1 MMNLFNLSAR
11 LTLDSS
17 DYERS
22 INNASRQGQQAQSNV
37 ESLGRSVRELTT
49 VIQNSATGMR
59 IEYCGS
65 LEEMVNFNDEL
76 GDSTSELSDE
86 LDNLGDEADRTSDD
100 IDDFKDGLGDTE
112 EQTDNTKK
120 GVGSLSDAFKN
131 LAKTIAGL
139 AIVKKVA
146 DITTSIVKMG
156 IEGNAS
162 LETSITS
169 WTTLLGTQEQ
179 AKQMMD
185 DITNYA
191 ASTPFSKVGVD
202 EMAKQLSNAGF
213 AGEDLFNQLTKFGN
227 MGSAFGIQED
237 SLKEMVRQYSQVQMA
252 QVAYTEDL
260 NILQDRGIPIYKGLA
275 EVMGVTVA
283 EVKKMAGEGK
293 ITADIYNEAINS
305 IASNTEGAMEA
316 QSKTFSGLMSTL
328 QDVTSNIVTKIVE
341 PLFNKVNELLNI
353 AMPILDSFNSK
364 LNEGQSFWTA
374 LKETV
379 DEFLPSLNP
388 VMEIMETLGE
398 AITTGL
404 GWIMDNGEALIG
416 IVISLGTAMM
426 VLNVANMIKS
436 AVKAFQDWKAATE
449 GMTIAQRLLNLEM
462 FANPIGLVVAAIAG
476 LIVWL
481 VYLWNTNDGFRDAVI
496 KAWEKIKEVSI
507 EVLGAICDFFTN
519 TIPEA
524 WNSVVEFFKGI
535 PEWFAELW
543 NSVLEKFSEWGEN
556 IKNFFIELW
565 ENVMETLRGW
575 GENIKNFFTETIPA
589 VIESIVNWFGELPYK
604 IGFALGELLGTIVQ
618 GWINIFNY
626 FSTNIPLWIENI
638 RNWFAEL
645 PGKIWNC
652 LVTAYNKVVEWGSN
666 TWNKFIEICTNVF
679 NAVSEWFSQLP
690 GKIWDCLVNA
700 FNKITTWGTNTWNKA
715 KEIGTNFINSIISF
729 FSQLPG
735 KIWNW
740 LTNTIAKV
748 SQFASDLGNKARE
761 AGSNMVNNIISAVS
775 SLPGKMYDIGAN
787 IVKGVWNGITGLG
800 SWLTKKVKSFFSGI
814 VDGVKDT
821 LGINSPSRVF
831 MEIGAFTSEG
841 MALGI
846 EENEKMVQK
855 ASESMV
861 NTAIPDEIKVA
872 ETLNINRSAETSLIN
887 SLLSKLNNDKEIVL
901 NIDGR
906 EFARATAEHMNN
918 ALNDYTNRYSFA

>member
-1 MMNLFNLSAR
+1 MIIINLFNLSAR
-11 LTLDSS
+11 LTLDDESF
-17 DYERS
+17 
-22 INNASRQGQQAQSNV
+22 SRG
-37 ESLGRSVRELTT
+37 
-49 VIQNSATGMR
+49 IQNATQQGEQAGQSVEG
-59 IEYCGS
+59 IGS
-65 LEEMVNFNDEL
+65 
-76 GDSTSELSDE
+76 
-86 LDNLGDEADRTSDD
+86 R
-100 IDDFKDGLGDTE
+100 
-112 EQTDNTKK
+112 
-120 GVGSLSDAFKN
+120 FKN

-388 VMEIMETLGE
+388 VMEIMENLGE

-416 IVISLGTAMM
+416 IVISLGTAML
-426 VLNVANMIKS
+426 VLNVANMIQGMVE
-436 AVKAFQDWKAATE
+436 AYKAWKIATE
-449 GMTIAQRLLNLEM
+449 GMTIAQWLMNTALL
-462 FANPIGLVVAAIAG
+462 ANPIGLVVAAIAG

-481 VYLWNTNDGFRDAVI
+481 VYLWNTNDGFRDAVT
-496 KAWEKIKEVSI
+496 S
-507 EVLGAICDFFTN
+507 
-519 TIPEA
+519 A
-524 WNSVVEFFKGI
+524 WNKILEVGKNV
-535 PEWFAELW
+535 W
-543 NSVLEKFSEWGEN
+543 NWIS
-556 IKNFFIELW
+556 
-565 ENVMETLRGW
+565 
-575 GENIKNFFTETIPA
+575 NFFTVSIPNA
-589 VIESIVNWFGELPYK
+589 
-604 IGFALGELLGTIVQ
+604 
-618 GWINIFNY
+618 IN
-626 FSTNIPLWIENI
+626 
-638 RNWFAEL
+638 
-645 PGKIWNC
+645 
-652 LVTAYNKVVEWGSN
+652 TA
-666 TWNKFIEICTNVF
+666 
-679 NAVSEWFSQLP
+679 
-690 GKIWDCLVNA
+690 
-700 FNKITTWGTNTWNKA
+700 
-715 KEIGTNFINSIISF
+715 INF
-729 FSQLPG
+729 FSQLPT
-735 KIWNW
+735 KIGTFLSNSI
-740 LTNTIAKV
+740 TKM
-748 SQFASDLGNKARE
+748 SQFVRDLGSKGLE
-761 AGSNMVNNIISAVS
+761 AAKNLISNITSGLSGLPSKMVDIGKNIIQ
-775 SLPGKMYDIGAN
+775 GMI
-787 IVKGVWNGITGLG
+787 NGIT
-800 SWLTKKVKSFFSGI
+800 SMAKKV
-814 VDGVKDT
+814 VDKAKGVVQDAIDGAKKL
-821 LGINSPSRVF
+821 LGIKSPSRVF
-831 MEIGAFTSEG
+831 MEIGAYTSEG
-841 MALGI
+841 MAIGI
-846 EENEKMVQK
+846 EQNEDMVQK
-855 ASESMV
+855 ASENMV

>member
-1 MMNLFNLSAR
+1 MIVINLFNLSAR
-11 LTLDSS
+11 LTLDDESF
-17 DYERS
+17 
-22 INNASRQGQQAQSNV
+22 SRG
-37 ESLGRSVRELTT
+37 
-49 VIQNSATGMR
+49 IQNATQQGEQAGQSVEG
-59 IEYCGS
+59 IGS
-65 LEEMVNFNDEL
+65 
-76 GDSTSELSDE
+76 
-86 LDNLGDEADRTSDD
+86 R
-100 IDDFKDGLGDTE
+100 
-112 EQTDNTKK
+112 
-120 GVGSLSDAFKN
+120 FKN

-146 DITTSIVKMG
+146 DITTSIVKLG

-379 DEFLPSLNP
+379 DEFLPGLNP
-388 VMEIMETLGE
+388 VMEIMENLGE

-416 IVISLGTAMM
+416 IVISLGTAML
-426 VLNVANMIKS
+426 VLNVANMIQGMVE
-436 AVKAFQDWKAATE
+436 AYKAWKIATE
-449 GMTIAQRLLNLEM
+449 GMTIAQWLMNTALL
-462 FANPIGLVVAAIAG
+462 ANPIGLVVAAIAG

-481 VYLWNTNDGFRDAVI
+481 VYLWNTNDGFRDAVT
-496 KAWEKIKEVSI
+496 S
-507 EVLGAICDFFTN
+507 
-519 TIPEA
+519 A
-524 WNSVVEFFKGI
+524 WNKILEVGKNV
-535 PEWFAELW
+535 W
-543 NSVLEKFSEWGEN
+543 NWIS
-556 IKNFFIELW
+556 
-565 ENVMETLRGW
+565 
-575 GENIKNFFTETIPA
+575 NFFTVSIPNA
-589 VIESIVNWFGELPYK
+589 
-604 IGFALGELLGTIVQ
+604 
-618 GWINIFNY
+618 IN
-626 FSTNIPLWIENI
+626 
-638 RNWFAEL
+638 
-645 PGKIWNC
+645 
-652 LVTAYNKVVEWGSN
+652 TA
-666 TWNKFIEICTNVF
+666 
-679 NAVSEWFSQLP
+679 
-690 GKIWDCLVNA
+690 
-700 FNKITTWGTNTWNKA
+700 
-715 KEIGTNFINSIISF
+715 INF
-729 FSQLPG
+729 FSQLPT
-735 KIWNW
+735 KIGTFLSNSI
-740 LTNTIAKV
+740 TKM
-748 SQFASDLGNKARE
+748 SQFVRDLGSKGLE
-761 AGSNMVNNIISAVS
+761 AAKNLISNITSGLSGLPSKMFEIGKNIIQGMINGVKNMASKVVDS
-775 SLPGKMYDIGAN
+775 
-787 IVKGVWNGITGLG
+787 VKGVVNNAISGA
-800 SWLTKKVKSFFSGI
+800 KKL
-814 VDGVKDT
+814 
-821 LGINSPSRVF
+821 LGIHSPSRVF
-831 MEIGAFTSEG
+831 MEIGEYTSEG
-841 MALGI
+841 MAIGI
-846 EENEKMVQK
+846 EQNEDMVQK
-855 ASESMV
+855 ASENMV

>member
-1 MMNLFNLSAR
+1 MIIINLFNLSAR
-11 LTLDSS
+11 LTLDDESF
-17 DYERS
+17 
-22 INNASRQGQQAQSNV
+22 SRG
-37 ESLGRSVRELTT
+37 
-49 VIQNSATGMR
+49 IQNATQQGEQAGQSVEG
-59 IEYCGS
+59 IGS
-65 LEEMVNFNDEL
+65 
-76 GDSTSELSDE
+76 
-86 LDNLGDEADRTSDD
+86 R
-100 IDDFKDGLGDTE
+100 
-112 EQTDNTKK
+112 
-120 GVGSLSDAFKN
+120 FKN

-388 VMEIMETLGE
+388 IMEIMENLGK

-416 IVISLGTAMM
+416 IVISLGTAML
-426 VLNVANMIKS
+426 VLNVANMIQGMVE
-436 AVKAFQDWKAATE
+436 AYKAWKIATE
-449 GMTIAQRLLNLEM
+449 GMTIAQWLMNTALL
-462 FANPIGLVVAAIAG
+462 ANPIGLVVAAIAG

-481 VYLWNTNDGFRDAVI
+481 VYLWNTNDGFRDAVT
-496 KAWEKIKEVSI
+496 S
-507 EVLGAICDFFTN
+507 
-519 TIPEA
+519 A
-524 WNSVVEFFKGI
+524 WNKILEVGKNV
-535 PEWFAELW
+535 W
-543 NSVLEKFSEWGEN
+543 NWIS
-556 IKNFFIELW
+556 
-565 ENVMETLRGW
+565 
-575 GENIKNFFTETIPA
+575 NFFTVSIPNA
-589 VIESIVNWFGELPYK
+589 
-604 IGFALGELLGTIVQ
+604 
-618 GWINIFNY
+618 IN
-626 FSTNIPLWIENI
+626 
-638 RNWFAEL
+638 
-645 PGKIWNC
+645 
-652 LVTAYNKVVEWGSN
+652 TA
-666 TWNKFIEICTNVF
+666 
-679 NAVSEWFSQLP
+679 
-690 GKIWDCLVNA
+690 
-700 FNKITTWGTNTWNKA
+700 
-715 KEIGTNFINSIISF
+715 INF
-729 FSQLPG
+729 FSQLPT
-735 KIWNW
+735 KIGTFLSNSI
-740 LTNTIAKV
+740 TKM
-748 SQFASDLGNKARE
+748 SQFVRDLGSKGLE
-761 AGSNMVNNIISAVS
+761 AAKNLISNITSGLSGLPSKMFEIGKNIIQGMINGVKNMASKVVDS
-775 SLPGKMYDIGAN
+775 
-787 IVKGVWNGITGLG
+787 VKGVVNNAISGA
-800 SWLTKKVKSFFSGI
+800 KKL
-814 VDGVKDT
+814 
-821 LGINSPSRVF
+821 LGIKSPSRVF
-831 MEIGAFTSEG
+831 MEIGAYTSEG

-846 EENEKMVQK
+846 EQNEDMVQK

-861 NTAIPDEIKVA
+861 NTTIPDEIKVA

>member
-100 IDDFKDGLGDTE
+100 IDDFNDGLGDTE

-131 LAKTIAGL
+131 FAKTIAGL

-328 QDVTSNIVTKIVE
+328 QDVTSNIVTKVVE
-341 PLFNKVNELLNI
+341 PLFNKVSELLNI
-353 AMPILDSFNSK
+353 AMPILDSFNGK

-388 VMEIMETLGE
+388 VMEIMENLGE

-416 IVISLGTAMM
+416 IVISLGTAML
-426 VLNVANMIKS
+426 VLNVANMIQGMVE
-436 AVKAFQDWKAATE
+436 AYKAWKIATE
-449 GMTIAQRLLNLEM
+449 GMTIAQWLMNTALL
-462 FANPIGLVVAAIAG
+462 ANPIGLVVAAIAG

-481 VYLWNTNDGFRDAVI
+481 VYLWNTNDGFRDAVT
-496 KAWEKIKEVSI
+496 S
-507 EVLGAICDFFTN
+507 
-519 TIPEA
+519 A
-524 WNSVVEFFKGI
+524 WNKILEVGKNV
-535 PEWFAELW
+535 W
-543 NSVLEKFSEWGEN
+543 NWIS
-556 IKNFFIELW
+556 
-565 ENVMETLRGW
+565 
-575 GENIKNFFTETIPA
+575 NFFTVSIPNA
-589 VIESIVNWFGELPYK
+589 
-604 IGFALGELLGTIVQ
+604 
-618 GWINIFNY
+618 IN
-626 FSTNIPLWIENI
+626 
-638 RNWFAEL
+638 
-645 PGKIWNC
+645 
-652 LVTAYNKVVEWGSN
+652 TA
-666 TWNKFIEICTNVF
+666 
-679 NAVSEWFSQLP
+679 
-690 GKIWDCLVNA
+690 
-700 FNKITTWGTNTWNKA
+700 
-715 KEIGTNFINSIISF
+715 INF
-729 FSQLPG
+729 FSQLPT
-735 KIWNW
+735 KIGTFLSNSI
-740 LTNTIAKV
+740 TKM
-748 SQFASDLGNKARE
+748 SQFVRDLGSKGLE
-761 AGSNMVNNIISAVS
+761 AAKNLISNITSGLSGLPSKMFEIGKNIIQGMINGVKNMASKVVDS
-775 SLPGKMYDIGAN
+775 
-787 IVKGVWNGITGLG
+787 VKGVVNNAISGA
-800 SWLTKKVKSFFSGI
+800 KKL
-814 VDGVKDT
+814 
-821 LGINSPSRVF
+821 LGIHSPSRVF
-831 MEIGAFTSEG
+831 MEIGEYTSEG
-841 MALGI
+841 MAIGI
-846 EENEKMVQK
+846 EQNEDMVQK
-855 ASESMV
+855 ASENMV

>member
-1 MMNLFNLSAR
+1 MIIINLFNLSAR
-11 LTLDSS
+11 LTLDDESF
-17 DYERS
+17 
-22 INNASRQGQQAQSNV
+22 SRG
-37 ESLGRSVRELTT
+37 
-49 VIQNSATGMR
+49 IQNATQQGEQAGQSVEG
-59 IEYCGS
+59 IGS
-65 LEEMVNFNDEL
+65 
-76 GDSTSELSDE
+76 
-86 LDNLGDEADRTSDD
+86 R
-100 IDDFKDGLGDTE
+100 
-112 EQTDNTKK
+112 
-120 GVGSLSDAFKN
+120 FKN

-275 EVMGVTVA
+275 EVMGITVA

-388 VMEIMETLGE
+388 VMEIMENLGE

-416 IVISLGTAMM
+416 IVISLGTAML
-426 VLNVANMIKS
+426 VLNVANMIQGMVE
-436 AVKAFQDWKAATE
+436 AYKAWKIATE
-449 GMTIAQRLLNLEM
+449 GMTIAQWLMNTALL
-462 FANPIGLVVAAIAG
+462 ANPIGLVVAAIAG

-481 VYLWNTNDGFRDAVI
+481 VYLWNTNDGFRDAVT
-496 KAWEKIKEVSI
+496 S
-507 EVLGAICDFFTN
+507 
-519 TIPEA
+519 A
-524 WNSVVEFFKGI
+524 WNKILEVGKNV
-535 PEWFAELW
+535 W
-543 NSVLEKFSEWGEN
+543 NWIS
-556 IKNFFIELW
+556 
-565 ENVMETLRGW
+565 
-575 GENIKNFFTETIPA
+575 NFFTVSIPNA
-589 VIESIVNWFGELPYK
+589 
-604 IGFALGELLGTIVQ
+604 
-618 GWINIFNY
+618 IN
-626 FSTNIPLWIENI
+626 
-638 RNWFAEL
+638 
-645 PGKIWNC
+645 
-652 LVTAYNKVVEWGSN
+652 TA
-666 TWNKFIEICTNVF
+666 
-679 NAVSEWFSQLP
+679 
-690 GKIWDCLVNA
+690 
-700 FNKITTWGTNTWNKA
+700 
-715 KEIGTNFINSIISF
+715 INF
-729 FSQLPG
+729 FSQLPT
-735 KIWNW
+735 KIGTFLSNSI
-740 LTNTIAKV
+740 TKM
-748 SQFASDLGNKARE
+748 SQFVRDLGSKGLE
-761 AGSNMVNNIISAVS
+761 AAKNLISNITSGLSGLPSKMVDIGKNIIQ
-775 SLPGKMYDIGAN
+775 GMI
-787 IVKGVWNGITGLG
+787 NGIT
-800 SWLTKKVKSFFSGI
+800 SMAKKV
-814 VDGVKDT
+814 VDKAKGVVQDAIDGAKKL
-821 LGINSPSRVF
+821 LGIKSPSRVF
-831 MEIGAFTSEG
+831 MEIGAYTSEG
-841 MALGI
+841 MAIGI
-846 EENEKMVQK
+846 EQNEDMVQK

-861 NTAIPDEIKVA
+861 NTAIPDEVKVA
-872 ETLNINRSAETSLIN
+872 ETLNINRNAETSLIN
-887 SLLSKLNNDKEIVL
+887 SLLSKINSDKEIVL

>member
-1 MMNLFNLSAR
+1 MIIINLFNLSAR
-11 LTLDSS
+11 LTLDDESF
-17 DYERS
+17 
-22 INNASRQGQQAQSNV
+22 SRG
-37 ESLGRSVRELTT
+37 
-49 VIQNSATGMR
+49 IQNATQQGEQAGQSVEG
-59 IEYCGS
+59 IGS
-65 LEEMVNFNDEL
+65 
-76 GDSTSELSDE
+76 
-86 LDNLGDEADRTSDD
+86 R
-100 IDDFKDGLGDTE
+100 
-112 EQTDNTKK
+112 
-120 GVGSLSDAFKN
+120 FKN

-388 VMEIMETLGE
+388 VMEIMENLGE

-416 IVISLGTAMM
+416 IVISLGTAML
-426 VLNVANMIKS
+426 VLNVANMIQGMVE
-436 AVKAFQDWKAATE
+436 AYKAWKIATE

-481 VYLWNTNDGFRDAVI
+481 VYLWNTNDGFRDAVT
-496 KAWEKIKEVSI
+496 S
-507 EVLGAICDFFTN
+507 
-519 TIPEA
+519 A
-524 WNSVVEFFKGI
+524 WNKILEVGKNV
-535 PEWFAELW
+535 W
-543 NSVLEKFSEWGEN
+543 NWIS
-556 IKNFFIELW
+556 
-565 ENVMETLRGW
+565 
-575 GENIKNFFTETIPA
+575 NFFTVSIPNA
-589 VIESIVNWFGELPYK
+589 
-604 IGFALGELLGTIVQ
+604 
-618 GWINIFNY
+618 IN
-626 FSTNIPLWIENI
+626 
-638 RNWFAEL
+638 
-645 PGKIWNC
+645 
-652 LVTAYNKVVEWGSN
+652 TA
-666 TWNKFIEICTNVF
+666 
-679 NAVSEWFSQLP
+679 
-690 GKIWDCLVNA
+690 
-700 FNKITTWGTNTWNKA
+700 
-715 KEIGTNFINSIISF
+715 INF
-729 FSQLPG
+729 FSQLPT
-735 KIWNW
+735 KIGTFLSNSI
-740 LTNTIAKV
+740 TKM
-748 SQFASDLGNKARE
+748 SQFVRDLGSKGLE
-761 AGSNMVNNIISAVS
+761 AAKNLISNITSGLSGLPSKMFEIGKNIIQGMINGVKNMASKVVDS
-775 SLPGKMYDIGAN
+775 
-787 IVKGVWNGITGLG
+787 VKGVVNNAISGA
-800 SWLTKKVKSFFSGI
+800 KKL
-814 VDGVKDT
+814 
-821 LGINSPSRVF
+821 LGIHSPSRVF
-831 MEIGAFTSEG
+831 MEIGEYTSEG
-841 MALGI
+841 MAIGI
-846 EENEKMVQK
+846 EQNEDMVQK
-855 ASESMV
+855 ASENMV

>member
-1 MMNLFNLSAR
+1 MIIINLFNLSAR
-11 LTLDSS
+11 LTLDDESF
-17 DYERS
+17 
-22 INNASRQGQQAQSNV
+22 SRG
-37 ESLGRSVRELTT
+37 
-49 VIQNSATGMR
+49 IQNATQQGEQAGQSVEG
-59 IEYCGS
+59 IGS
-65 LEEMVNFNDEL
+65 
-76 GDSTSELSDE
+76 
-86 LDNLGDEADRTSDD
+86 R
-100 IDDFKDGLGDTE
+100 
-112 EQTDNTKK
+112 
-120 GVGSLSDAFKN
+120 FKN

-379 DEFLPSLNP
+379 DEFLPGLNP
-388 VMEIMETLGE
+388 VMEIMENLGE

-416 IVISLGTAMM
+416 IVISLGTAML
-426 VLNVANMIKS
+426 VLNVANMIQGMVE
-436 AVKAFQDWKAATE
+436 AYKAWKIATE
-449 GMTIAQRLLNLEM
+449 GMTIAQWLMNTALL
-462 FANPIGLVVAAIAG
+462 ANPIGLVVAAIAG

-481 VYLWNTNDGFRDAVI
+481 VYLWNTNDGFRDAVT
-496 KAWEKIKEVSI
+496 S
-507 EVLGAICDFFTN
+507 
-519 TIPEA
+519 A
-524 WNSVVEFFKGI
+524 WNKILEVGKNV
-535 PEWFAELW
+535 W
-543 NSVLEKFSEWGEN
+543 NWIS
-556 IKNFFIELW
+556 
-565 ENVMETLRGW
+565 
-575 GENIKNFFTETIPA
+575 NFFTVSIPNA
-589 VIESIVNWFGELPYK
+589 
-604 IGFALGELLGTIVQ
+604 
-618 GWINIFNY
+618 IN
-626 FSTNIPLWIENI
+626 
-638 RNWFAEL
+638 
-645 PGKIWNC
+645 
-652 LVTAYNKVVEWGSN
+652 TA
-666 TWNKFIEICTNVF
+666 
-679 NAVSEWFSQLP
+679 
-690 GKIWDCLVNA
+690 
-700 FNKITTWGTNTWNKA
+700 
-715 KEIGTNFINSIISF
+715 INF
-729 FSQLPG
+729 FSQLPT
-735 KIWNW
+735 KIGTFLSNSI
-740 LTNTIAKV
+740 TKM
-748 SQFASDLGNKARE
+748 SQFVRDLGSKGLE
-761 AGSNMVNNIISAVS
+761 AAKNLISNITSGLSGLPSKMFEIGKNIIQGMINGVKNMASKVVDS
-775 SLPGKMYDIGAN
+775 
-787 IVKGVWNGITGLG
+787 VKGVVNNAISGA
-800 SWLTKKVKSFFSGI
+800 KKL
-814 VDGVKDT
+814 
-821 LGINSPSRVF
+821 LGIHSPSRVF
-831 MEIGAFTSEG
+831 MEIGEYTSEG
-841 MALGI
+841 MAIGI
-846 EENEKMVQK
+846 EQNEDMVQK
-855 ASESMV
+855 ASENMV

>member
-1 MMNLFNLSAR
+1 MIIINLFNLSAR
-11 LTLDSS
+11 LTLDDESF
-17 DYERS
+17 
-22 INNASRQGQQAQSNV
+22 SRG
-37 ESLGRSVRELTT
+37 
-49 VIQNSATGMR
+49 IQNATQQGEQAGQSVEG
-59 IEYCGS
+59 IGS
-65 LEEMVNFNDEL
+65 
-76 GDSTSELSDE
+76 
-86 LDNLGDEADRTSDD
+86 R
-100 IDDFKDGLGDTE
+100 
-112 EQTDNTKK
+112 
-120 GVGSLSDAFKN
+120 FKN

-388 VMEIMETLGE
+388 VMEIMENLGE

-416 IVISLGTAMM
+416 IVISLGTAML
-426 VLNVANMIKS
+426 VLNVANMIQGMVE
-436 AVKAFQDWKAATE
+436 AYKAWKIATE
-449 GMTIAQRLLNLEM
+449 GMTIAQWLMNTALL
-462 FANPIGLVVAAIAG
+462 ANPIGLVVGAIAG

-481 VYLWNTNDGFRDAVI
+481 VYLWNTNDGFRDAVT
-496 KAWEKIKEVSI
+496 S
-507 EVLGAICDFFTN
+507 
-519 TIPEA
+519 A
-524 WNSVVEFFKGI
+524 WNKILEVGKNV
-535 PEWFAELW
+535 W
-543 NSVLEKFSEWGEN
+543 NWIS
-556 IKNFFIELW
+556 
-565 ENVMETLRGW
+565 
-575 GENIKNFFTETIPA
+575 NFFTVSIPNA
-589 VIESIVNWFGELPYK
+589 
-604 IGFALGELLGTIVQ
+604 
-618 GWINIFNY
+618 IN
-626 FSTNIPLWIENI
+626 
-638 RNWFAEL
+638 
-645 PGKIWNC
+645 
-652 LVTAYNKVVEWGSN
+652 TA
-666 TWNKFIEICTNVF
+666 
-679 NAVSEWFSQLP
+679 
-690 GKIWDCLVNA
+690 
-700 FNKITTWGTNTWNKA
+700 
-715 KEIGTNFINSIISF
+715 INF
-729 FSQLPG
+729 FSQLPT
-735 KIWNW
+735 KIGTFLSNSI
-740 LTNTIAKV
+740 TKM
-748 SQFASDLGNKARE
+748 SQFVRDLGSKGLE
-761 AGSNMVNNIISAVS
+761 AAKNLISNITSGLSGLPSKMFEIGKNIIQGMINGVKNMASKVVDS
-775 SLPGKMYDIGAN
+775 
-787 IVKGVWNGITGLG
+787 VKGVVNNAISGA
-800 SWLTKKVKSFFSGI
+800 KKL
-814 VDGVKDT
+814 
-821 LGINSPSRVF
+821 LGIHSPSRVF
-831 MEIGAFTSEG
+831 MEIGEYTSEG
-841 MALGI
+841 MAIGI
-846 EENEKMVQK
+846 EQNEDMVQK
-855 ASESMV
+855 ASENMV

-872 ETLNINRSAETSLIN
+872 ETLNINRNAETSLIN

>member
-1 MMNLFNLSAR
+1 MIIINLFNLSAR
-11 LTLDSS
+11 LTLDDESF
-17 DYERS
+17 
-22 INNASRQGQQAQSNV
+22 SRG
-37 ESLGRSVRELTT
+37 
-49 VIQNSATGMR
+49 IQNATQQGEQAGQSVEG
-59 IEYCGS
+59 IGS
-65 LEEMVNFNDEL
+65 
-76 GDSTSELSDE
+76 
-86 LDNLGDEADRTSDD
+86 R
-100 IDDFKDGLGDTE
+100 
-112 EQTDNTKK
+112 
-120 GVGSLSDAFKN
+120 FKN

-388 VMEIMETLGE
+388 VMEIMENLGE

-416 IVISLGTAMM
+416 IVISLGTAML
-426 VLNVANMIKS
+426 VLNVANMIQGMVE
-436 AVKAFQDWKAATE
+436 AYKAWKIATE
-449 GMTIAQRLLNLEM
+449 GMTIAQWLMNTALL
-462 FANPIGLVVAAIAG
+462 ANPIGLVVAAIAG

-481 VYLWNTNDGFRDAVI
+481 VYLWNTNDGFRDAVT
-496 KAWEKIKEVSI
+496 S
-507 EVLGAICDFFTN
+507 
-519 TIPEA
+519 A
-524 WNSVVEFFKGI
+524 WNKILEVGKNV
-535 PEWFAELW
+535 W
-543 NSVLEKFSEWGEN
+543 NWIS
-556 IKNFFIELW
+556 
-565 ENVMETLRGW
+565 
-575 GENIKNFFTETIPA
+575 NFFTVSIPNA
-589 VIESIVNWFGELPYK
+589 
-604 IGFALGELLGTIVQ
+604 
-618 GWINIFNY
+618 IN
-626 FSTNIPLWIENI
+626 
-638 RNWFAEL
+638 
-645 PGKIWNC
+645 
-652 LVTAYNKVVEWGSN
+652 TA
-666 TWNKFIEICTNVF
+666 
-679 NAVSEWFSQLP
+679 
-690 GKIWDCLVNA
+690 
-700 FNKITTWGTNTWNKA
+700 
-715 KEIGTNFINSIISF
+715 INF
-729 FSQLPG
+729 FSQLPT
-735 KIWNW
+735 KIGTFLSNSI
-740 LTNTIAKV
+740 TKM
-748 SQFASDLGNKARE
+748 SQFVRDLGSKGLE
-761 AGSNMVNNIISAVS
+761 AAKNLISNITSGLSGLPSKMFEIGKNIIQGMINGIKNMASKVVDS
-775 SLPGKMYDIGAN
+775 
-787 IVKGVWNGITGLG
+787 VKGVVNNAISGA
-800 SWLTKKVKSFFSGI
+800 KKL
-814 VDGVKDT
+814 
-821 LGINSPSRVF
+821 LGIRSPSRVF
-831 MEIGAFTSEG
+831 MEIGEYTSEG
-841 MALGI
+841 MAIGI
-846 EENEKMVQK
+846 EQNEDMVQK
-855 ASESMV
+855 ASENMV

>member
-100 IDDFKDGLGDTE
+100 IDDFNDGLGDTE

-131 LAKTIAGL
+131 FAKTIAGL

-328 QDVTSNIVTKIVE
+328 QDVTSNIVTKTVE

-379 DEFLPSLNP
+379 DEFLPGLNP
-388 VMEIMETLGE
+388 VMEIMENLGE

-416 IVISLGTAMM
+416 IVISLGTAML
-426 VLNVANMIKS
+426 VLNVANMIQGMVE
-436 AVKAFQDWKAATE
+436 AYKAWKIATE
-449 GMTIAQRLLNLEM
+449 GMTIAQWLMNTALL
-462 FANPIGLVVAAIAG
+462 ANPIGLVVAAITG

-507 EVLGAICDFFTN
+507 EVWGAICDFFTN

-565 ENVMETLRGW
+565 ENVMEKLRGW

-604 IGFALGELLGTIVQ
+604 IGFALGELLGTVVQ

-690 GKIWDCLVNA
+690 GKIWDFLVNA

-748 SQFASDLGNKARE
+748 SQFVSDLGNKARE
-761 AGSNMVNNIISAVS
+761 AGSNMVNNIINAVTG
-775 SLPGKMYDIGAN
+775 LPGKMKDIGKN
-787 IVKGVWNGITGLG
+787 IVRGVWNGITGLG
-800 SWLTKKVKSFFSGI
+800 SWLTKKVKNFFSGI

-821 LGINSPSRVF
+821 LGIKSPSRVF
-831 MEIGAFTSEG
+831 MEIGAYTSEG

-846 EENEKMVQK
+846 EQNEDMVQK
-855 ASESMV
+855 ASENMV

>member
-100 IDDFKDGLGDTE
+100 IDDFNDGLGDTE

-131 LAKTIAGL
+131 FAKTIAGL

-146 DITTSIVKMG
+146 DITTSIVKLG
-156 IEGNAS
+156 IDGNAS

-416 IVISLGTAMM
+416 IVISLGTAML
-426 VLNVANMIKS
+426 VLNVANMIQGMVE
-436 AVKAFQDWKAATE
+436 AYKAWKIATE
-449 GMTIAQRLLNLEM
+449 GMTIAQWLMNTALL
-462 FANPIGLVVAAIAG
+462 ANPIGLVVAAIAG

-481 VYLWNTNDGFRDAVI
+481 VYLWNTNDGFRDAVT
-496 KAWEKIKEVSI
+496 S
-507 EVLGAICDFFTN
+507 
-519 TIPEA
+519 A
-524 WNSVVEFFKGI
+524 WNKILEVGKNV
-535 PEWFAELW
+535 W
-543 NSVLEKFSEWGEN
+543 NWIS
-556 IKNFFIELW
+556 
-565 ENVMETLRGW
+565 
-575 GENIKNFFTETIPA
+575 NFFTVSIPNA
-589 VIESIVNWFGELPYK
+589 
-604 IGFALGELLGTIVQ
+604 
-618 GWINIFNY
+618 IN
-626 FSTNIPLWIENI
+626 
-638 RNWFAEL
+638 
-645 PGKIWNC
+645 
-652 LVTAYNKVVEWGSN
+652 TA
-666 TWNKFIEICTNVF
+666 
-679 NAVSEWFSQLP
+679 
-690 GKIWDCLVNA
+690 
-700 FNKITTWGTNTWNKA
+700 
-715 KEIGTNFINSIISF
+715 INF
-729 FSQLPG
+729 FSQLPT
-735 KIWNW
+735 KIGTFLSNSI
-740 LTNTIAKV
+740 TKM
-748 SQFASDLGNKARE
+748 SQFVRDLGSKGLE
-761 AGSNMVNNIISAVS
+761 AAKNLISNITSGLSGLPSKMFEIGKNIIQGMINGVKNMASKVVDS
-775 SLPGKMYDIGAN
+775 
-787 IVKGVWNGITGLG
+787 VKGVVDNAISGA
-800 SWLTKKVKSFFSGI
+800 KKL
-814 VDGVKDT
+814 
-821 LGINSPSRVF
+821 LGIKSPSRVF
-831 MEIGAFTSEG
+831 MEIGAYTSEG

-846 EENEKMVQK
+846 EQNEDMVQK

-861 NTAIPDEIKVA
+861 NTTIPDEIKVA

>member
-100 IDDFKDGLGDTE
+100 IDDFNDGLGDTE

-131 LAKTIAGL
+131 FAKTIAGL

-146 DITTSIVKMG
+146 DITTSIVKLG
-156 IEGNAS
+156 IDGNAS

-328 QDVTSNIVTKIVE
+328 QDVTSNIVTKTVE

-379 DEFLPSLNP
+379 DEFLPGLNP
-388 VMEIMETLGE
+388 VMEIMENLGE

-416 IVISLGTAMM
+416 IVISLGTAML
-426 VLNVANMIKS
+426 VLNVANMIQGMVE
-436 AVKAFQDWKAATE
+436 AYKAWKIATE
-449 GMTIAQRLLNLEM
+449 GMTIAQWLMNTALL
-462 FANPIGLVVAAIAG
+462 ANPIGLVVAAIAG

-496 KAWEKIKEVSI
+496 S
-507 EVLGAICDFFTN
+507 
-519 TIPEA
+519 A
-524 WNSVVEFFKGI
+524 WNKI
-535 PEWFAELW
+535 
-543 NSVLEKFSEWGEN
+543 LEVG
-556 IKNFFIELW
+556 KNVWTWIS
-565 ENVMETLRGW
+565 
-575 GENIKNFFTETIPA
+575 NFFTVSIPNA
-589 VIESIVNWFGELPYK
+589 
-604 IGFALGELLGTIVQ
+604 
-618 GWINIFNY
+618 IN
-626 FSTNIPLWIENI
+626 
-638 RNWFAEL
+638 
-645 PGKIWNC
+645 
-652 LVTAYNKVVEWGSN
+652 TA
-666 TWNKFIEICTNVF
+666 
-679 NAVSEWFSQLP
+679 
-690 GKIWDCLVNA
+690 
-700 FNKITTWGTNTWNKA
+700 
-715 KEIGTNFINSIISF
+715 INF
-729 FSQLPG
+729 FSQLPT
-735 KIWNW
+735 KIGTFLSNSI
-740 LTNTIAKV
+740 TKM
-748 SQFASDLGNKARE
+748 SQFVRDLGSKGLE
-761 AGSNMVNNIISAVS
+761 AAKNLISNITSGLSGLPSKMFEIGKNIIQGMINGVKNMASKVVDS
-775 SLPGKMYDIGAN
+775 
-787 IVKGVWNGITGLG
+787 VKGVVNNAISGA
-800 SWLTKKVKSFFSGI
+800 KKL
-814 VDGVKDT
+814 
-821 LGINSPSRVF
+821 LGIHSPSRVF
-831 MEIGAFTSEG
+831 MEIGEYTSEG
-841 MALGI
+841 MAIGI
-846 EENEKMVQK
+846 EQNEDMVQK
-855 ASESMV
+855 ASENMV

>member
-1 MMNLFNLSAR
+1 MIIINLFNLSAR
-11 LTLDSS
+11 LTLDDESF
-17 DYERS
+17 
-22 INNASRQGQQAQSNV
+22 SRG
-37 ESLGRSVRELTT
+37 
-49 VIQNSATGMR
+49 IQNATQQGEQAGQSVEG
-59 IEYCGS
+59 IGS
-65 LEEMVNFNDEL
+65 
-76 GDSTSELSDE
+76 
-86 LDNLGDEADRTSDD
+86 R
-100 IDDFKDGLGDTE
+100 
-112 EQTDNTKK
+112 
-120 GVGSLSDAFKN
+120 FKN

-379 DEFLPSLNP
+379 DEFLPGLNP
-388 VMEIMETLGE
+388 VMEIMENLGE

-404 GWIMDNGEALIG
+404 GWIMDNGEELIG

-436 AVKAFQDWKAATE
+436 AVEAFEKWKTATE

-481 VYLWNTNDGFRDAVI
+481 VYLWNTNDGFRDAVT
-496 KAWEKIKEVSI
+496 S
-507 EVLGAICDFFTN
+507 
-519 TIPEA
+519 A
-524 WNSVVEFFKGI
+524 WNKILEVGKNV
-535 PEWFAELW
+535 W
-543 NSVLEKFSEWGEN
+543 NWIS
-556 IKNFFIELW
+556 
-565 ENVMETLRGW
+565 
-575 GENIKNFFTETIPA
+575 NFFTVSIPNA
-589 VIESIVNWFGELPYK
+589 
-604 IGFALGELLGTIVQ
+604 
-618 GWINIFNY
+618 IN
-626 FSTNIPLWIENI
+626 
-638 RNWFAEL
+638 
-645 PGKIWNC
+645 
-652 LVTAYNKVVEWGSN
+652 TA
-666 TWNKFIEICTNVF
+666 
-679 NAVSEWFSQLP
+679 
-690 GKIWDCLVNA
+690 
-700 FNKITTWGTNTWNKA
+700 
-715 KEIGTNFINSIISF
+715 INF
-729 FSQLPG
+729 FSQLPT
-735 KIWNW
+735 KIGTFLSNSI
-740 LTNTIAKV
+740 TKM
-748 SQFASDLGNKARE
+748 SQFVRDLGSKGLE
-761 AGSNMVNNIISAVS
+761 AGKNLISNITSALSGLPSKMLEIGKNIIQGLINGVTSMAKTLVN
-775 SLPGKMYDIGAN
+775 K
-787 IVKGVWNGITGLG
+787 VKGVIDDAIEGA
-800 SWLTKKVKSFFSGI
+800 KKL
-814 VDGVKDT
+814 
-821 LGINSPSRVF
+821 LGIHSPSRVF
-831 MEIGAFTSEG
+831 MEIGEYTSEG
-841 MALGI
+841 MAIGI
-846 EENEKMVQK
+846 ENNEDMVQK
-855 ASESMV
+855 ASENMV
-861 NTAIPDEIKVA
+861 NTAIPTEIKVS
-872 ETLNINRSAETSLIN
+872 ENLNINGNNSTMTWAIN
-887 SLLSKLNNDKEIVL
+887 EMRKMVSELSNRPIQLDVN
-901 NIDGR
+901 GR
-906 EFARATAEHMNN
+906 EFARATAGDIEQ
-918 ALNDYTNRYSFA
+918 ALGEYGNRYSFA

>member
-1 MMNLFNLSAR
+1 MIIINLFNLSAR
-11 LTLDSS
+11 LTLDDESF
-17 DYERS
+17 
-22 INNASRQGQQAQSNV
+22 SRG
-37 ESLGRSVRELTT
+37 
-49 VIQNSATGMR
+49 IQNATQQGEQAGQSVEG
-59 IEYCGS
+59 IGS
-65 LEEMVNFNDEL
+65 
-76 GDSTSELSDE
+76 
-86 LDNLGDEADRTSDD
+86 R
-100 IDDFKDGLGDTE
+100 
-112 EQTDNTKK
+112 
-120 GVGSLSDAFKN
+120 FKN

-316 QSKTFSGLMSTL
+316 QSKTFSGMMSTL

-341 PLFNKVNELLNI
+341 PLFNKVKESLDI
-353 AMPILDSFNSK
+353 AMPILDSFNGK
-364 LNEGQSFWTA
+364 LNDGQSFWVA

-379 DEFLPSLNP
+379 DEFLPSLKP
-388 VMEIMETLGE
+388 VIDGIELFVNNIDKIVGALVVATSAMVAFKAVS
-398 AITTGL
+398 AIQ
-404 GWIMDNGEALIG
+404 G
-416 IVISLGTAMM
+416 IVRMWQQAQVQLALYSMSCQGATVAQGVMTGAFKASEIIVALFTGKLTLAELASIGFSKAQA
-426 VLNVANMIKS
+426 VLN
-436 AVKAFQDWKAATE
+436 AV
-449 GMTIAQRLLNLEM
+449 LS
-462 FANPIGLVVAAIAG
+462 ANPIGLVVAAIAG

-481 VYLWNTNDGFRDAVI
+481 VYLWNTNDGFRDAVT
-496 KAWEKIKEVSI
+496 S
-507 EVLGAICDFFTN
+507 
-519 TIPEA
+519 A
-524 WNSVVEFFKGI
+524 WNKILEVGKNV
-535 PEWFAELW
+535 W
-543 NSVLEKFSEWGEN
+543 NWIS
-556 IKNFFIELW
+556 
-565 ENVMETLRGW
+565 
-575 GENIKNFFTETIPA
+575 NFFTVSIPNA
-589 VIESIVNWFGELPYK
+589 
-604 IGFALGELLGTIVQ
+604 
-618 GWINIFNY
+618 IN
-626 FSTNIPLWIENI
+626 
-638 RNWFAEL
+638 
-645 PGKIWNC
+645 
-652 LVTAYNKVVEWGSN
+652 TA
-666 TWNKFIEICTNVF
+666 
-679 NAVSEWFSQLP
+679 
-690 GKIWDCLVNA
+690 
-700 FNKITTWGTNTWNKA
+700 
-715 KEIGTNFINSIISF
+715 INF
-729 FSQLPG
+729 FSQLPT
-735 KIWNW
+735 KIGTFLSNSI
-740 LTNTIAKV
+740 TKM
-748 SQFASDLGNKARE
+748 SQFVRDLGSKGLE
-761 AGSNMVNNIISAVS
+761 AAKNLISNITSGLSGLPSKMFEIGKNIIQGMINGVKNMASKVVDS
-775 SLPGKMYDIGAN
+775 
-787 IVKGVWNGITGLG
+787 VKGVVNNAISGA
-800 SWLTKKVKSFFSGI
+800 KKL
-814 VDGVKDT
+814 
-821 LGINSPSRVF
+821 LGIHSPSRVF
-831 MEIGAFTSEG
+831 MEIGEYTSEG
-841 MALGI
+841 MAIGI
-846 EENEKMVQK
+846 EQNEDMVQK
-855 ASESMV
+855 ASENMV

>member
-1 MMNLFNLSAR
+1 MIVINLFNLSAR
-11 LTLDSS
+11 LTLDDESF
-17 DYERS
+17 
-22 INNASRQGQQAQSNV
+22 SRG
-37 ESLGRSVRELTT
+37 
-49 VIQNSATGMR
+49 IQNATQQGEQAGQSVEG
-59 IEYCGS
+59 IGS
-65 LEEMVNFNDEL
+65 
-76 GDSTSELSDE
+76 
-86 LDNLGDEADRTSDD
+86 R
-100 IDDFKDGLGDTE
+100 
-112 EQTDNTKK
+112 
-120 GVGSLSDAFKN
+120 FKN

-379 DEFLPSLNP
+379 DEFLPGLNP
-388 VMEIMETLGE
+388 VMEIMENLGE

-416 IVISLGTAMM
+416 IVISLGTAML
-426 VLNVANMIKS
+426 VLNVANMIQGMVE
-436 AVKAFQDWKAATE
+436 AYKAWKIATE
-449 GMTIAQRLLNLEM
+449 GMTIAQWLMNTALL
-462 FANPIGLVVAAIAG
+462 ANPIGLVVAAIAG

-481 VYLWNTNDGFRDAVI
+481 VYLWNTNDGFRDAVT
-496 KAWEKIKEVSI
+496 S
-507 EVLGAICDFFTN
+507 
-519 TIPEA
+519 A
-524 WNSVVEFFKGI
+524 WNKILEVGKNV
-535 PEWFAELW
+535 W
-543 NSVLEKFSEWGEN
+543 NWIS
-556 IKNFFIELW
+556 
-565 ENVMETLRGW
+565 
-575 GENIKNFFTETIPA
+575 NFFTVSIPNA
-589 VIESIVNWFGELPYK
+589 
-604 IGFALGELLGTIVQ
+604 
-618 GWINIFNY
+618 IN
-626 FSTNIPLWIENI
+626 
-638 RNWFAEL
+638 
-645 PGKIWNC
+645 
-652 LVTAYNKVVEWGSN
+652 TA
-666 TWNKFIEICTNVF
+666 
-679 NAVSEWFSQLP
+679 
-690 GKIWDCLVNA
+690 
-700 FNKITTWGTNTWNKA
+700 
-715 KEIGTNFINSIISF
+715 INF
-729 FSQLPG
+729 FSQLPT
-735 KIWNW
+735 KIGTFLSNSI
-740 LTNTIAKV
+740 TKM
-748 SQFASDLGNKARE
+748 SQFVRDLGSKGLE
-761 AGSNMVNNIISAVS
+761 AAKNLISNITSGLSGLPSKMFEIGKNIIQGMINGVKNMASKVVDS
-775 SLPGKMYDIGAN
+775 
-787 IVKGVWNGITGLG
+787 VKGVVNNAISGA
-800 SWLTKKVKSFFSGI
+800 KKL
-814 VDGVKDT
+814 

-831 MEIGAFTSEG
+831 MEIGEYTSEG
-841 MALGI
+841 MAIGI
-846 EENEKMVQK
+846 EQNEDMVQK
-855 ASESMV
+855 ASENMV

>member
-100 IDDFKDGLGDTE
+100 IDDFNDGLGDTE

-131 LAKTIAGL
+131 FAKTIAGL

-146 DITTSIVKMG
+146 DITTSIVKLG
-156 IEGNAS
+156 IDGNAS

-328 QDVTSNIVTKIVE
+328 QDVTTNIVTKVVE
-341 PLFNKVNELLNI
+341 PLFNKVSELLNI

-388 VMEIMETLGE
+388 VMEIMENLGE

-436 AVKAFQDWKAATE
+436 AVKAFQDWKTATE

-481 VYLWNTNDGFRDAVI
+481 VYLWNTNDGFRDAV
-496 KAWEKIKEVSI
+496 
-507 EVLGAICDFFTN
+507 TN
-519 TIPEA
+519 A
-524 WNSVVEFFKGI
+524 WNKI
-535 PEWFAELW
+535 
-543 NSVLEKFSEWGEN
+543 LEVG
-556 IKNFFIELW
+556 KNVWTWIS
-565 ENVMETLRGW
+565 
-575 GENIKNFFTETIPA
+575 NFFTVSIPNA
-589 VIESIVNWFGELPYK
+589 
-604 IGFALGELLGTIVQ
+604 
-618 GWINIFNY
+618 IN
-626 FSTNIPLWIENI
+626 
-638 RNWFAEL
+638 
-645 PGKIWNC
+645 
-652 LVTAYNKVVEWGSN
+652 TA
-666 TWNKFIEICTNVF
+666 
-679 NAVSEWFSQLP
+679 
-690 GKIWDCLVNA
+690 
-700 FNKITTWGTNTWNKA
+700 
-715 KEIGTNFINSIISF
+715 INF
-729 FSQLPG
+729 FSQLPT
-735 KIWNW
+735 KIGTFLSNSI
-740 LTNTIAKV
+740 TKM
-748 SQFASDLGNKARE
+748 SQFVRDLGSKGLE
-761 AGSNMVNNIISAVS
+761 AAKNLISNITSGLSGLPSKMFEIGKNIIQGMINGVKNMASKVVDS
-775 SLPGKMYDIGAN
+775 
-787 IVKGVWNGITGLG
+787 VKGVVDNAISGA
-800 SWLTKKVKSFFSGI
+800 KKL
-814 VDGVKDT
+814 
-821 LGINSPSRVF
+821 LGIKSPSRVF
-831 MEIGAFTSEG
+831 MEIGAYTSEG

-846 EENEKMVQK
+846 EQNEDMVQK
-855 ASESMV
+855 ASENMV

-872 ETLNINRSAETSLIN
+872 ETLNINRNAETSLIN
-887 SLLSKLNNDKEIVL
+887 SLLSKLNSDKEIVL

>member
-1 MMNLFNLSAR
+1 MIVINLFNLSAR
-11 LTLDSS
+11 LTLDDESF
-17 DYERS
+17 
-22 INNASRQGQQAQSNV
+22 SRG
-37 ESLGRSVRELTT
+37 
-49 VIQNSATGMR
+49 IQNATQQGEQAGQSVEG
-59 IEYCGS
+59 IGS
-65 LEEMVNFNDEL
+65 
-76 GDSTSELSDE
+76 
-86 LDNLGDEADRTSDD
+86 R
-100 IDDFKDGLGDTE
+100 
-112 EQTDNTKK
+112 
-120 GVGSLSDAFKN
+120 FKN

-146 DITTSIVKMG
+146 DITTSIVKLG
-156 IEGNAS
+156 IDGNAS

-275 EVMGVTVA
+275 EVMGITVA

-379 DEFLPSLNP
+379 DEFLPGLNP
-388 VMEIMETLGE
+388 VMEIMENLGE

-416 IVISLGTAMM
+416 IVISLGTAML
-426 VLNVANMIKS
+426 VLNVANMIQGMVE
-436 AVKAFQDWKAATE
+436 AYKAWKIATE
-449 GMTIAQRLLNLEM
+449 GMTIAQWLMNTALL
-462 FANPIGLVVAAIAG
+462 ANPIGLVVAAIAG

-481 VYLWNTNDGFRDAVI
+481 VYLWNTNDGFRDAVT
-496 KAWEKIKEVSI
+496 S
-507 EVLGAICDFFTN
+507 
-519 TIPEA
+519 A
-524 WNSVVEFFKGI
+524 WNKILEVGKNV
-535 PEWFAELW
+535 W
-543 NSVLEKFSEWGEN
+543 NWIS
-556 IKNFFIELW
+556 
-565 ENVMETLRGW
+565 
-575 GENIKNFFTETIPA
+575 NFFTVSIPNA
-589 VIESIVNWFGELPYK
+589 
-604 IGFALGELLGTIVQ
+604 
-618 GWINIFNY
+618 IN
-626 FSTNIPLWIENI
+626 
-638 RNWFAEL
+638 
-645 PGKIWNC
+645 
-652 LVTAYNKVVEWGSN
+652 TA
-666 TWNKFIEICTNVF
+666 
-679 NAVSEWFSQLP
+679 
-690 GKIWDCLVNA
+690 
-700 FNKITTWGTNTWNKA
+700 
-715 KEIGTNFINSIISF
+715 INF
-729 FSQLPG
+729 FSQLPT
-735 KIWNW
+735 KIGTFLSNSI
-740 LTNTIAKV
+740 TKM
-748 SQFASDLGNKARE
+748 SQFVRDLGSKGLE
-761 AGSNMVNNIISAVS
+761 AAKNLISNITSGLSGLPSKMFEIGKNIIQGMINGVKNMASKVVDS
-775 SLPGKMYDIGAN
+775 
-787 IVKGVWNGITGLG
+787 VKGVVNNAISGA
-800 SWLTKKVKSFFSGI
+800 KKL
-814 VDGVKDT
+814 
-821 LGINSPSRVF
+821 LGIKSPSRVF
-831 MEIGAFTSEG
+831 MEIGAYTSEG

-846 EENEKMVQK
+846 EQNEDMVQK

-861 NTAIPDEIKVA
+861 NTTIPDEIKVS

>member
-1 MMNLFNLSAR
+1 MIIINLFNLSAR
-11 LTLDSS
+11 LTLDDESF
-17 DYERS
+17 
-22 INNASRQGQQAQSNV
+22 SRG
-37 ESLGRSVRELTT
+37 
-49 VIQNSATGMR
+49 IQNATQQGEQAGQSVEG
-59 IEYCGS
+59 IGS
-65 LEEMVNFNDEL
+65 
-76 GDSTSELSDE
+76 
-86 LDNLGDEADRTSDD
+86 R
-100 IDDFKDGLGDTE
+100 
-112 EQTDNTKK
+112 
-120 GVGSLSDAFKN
+120 FKN

-388 VMEIMETLGE
+388 VMEIMENLGE

-436 AVKAFQDWKAATE
+436 AVKAFQDWKTATE

-507 EVLGAICDFFTN
+507 EVWGAICDFFTN

-761 AGSNMVNNIISAVS
+761 AGSNMVNNIINAVTG
-775 SLPGKMYDIGAN
+775 LPGKMYDIGAN

-800 SWLTKKVKSFFSGI
+800 SWLTKKVKNFFSGI

-831 MEIGAFTSEG
+831 MEIGAYTSEG

-846 EENEKMVQK
+846 EQNEDMVQK
-855 ASESMV
+855 ASENMV